1 MKPIICI
8 AGPTASGKSAWA
20 IEIAKKYG
28 GEIINADA
36 MQVYRDLQILSARP
50 TPSEMQGI
58 PHHLF
63 GHVAG
68 DVRYSTGQWVR
79 EVQPIILDC
88 LARDVMP
95 ILAGGTGLYFK
106 ALIDGLAEVPHISE
120 RVRKNIQQILDEY
133 GVAYL
138 RSEAEH
144 TDPIATA
151 RVLGNDPQRLTRILS
166 VYEETGRTLTDW
178 QSNTRPIIPEI
189 FCRCGVLMPER
200 AALYERINARF
211 ANMIDNGGLAE
222 AKAVFAK
229 GYDPTLPI
237 MKAIGLQQLGPYIE
251 GAATLKESIKMA
263 SRDTR
268 RLAKR
273 QFTWFRGQGKNW
285 VKVTNIAEKVAFEEN
300 IYPKTH

>member
-20 IEIAKKYG
+20 IEIAKKYS

-36 MQVYRDLQILSARP
+36 MQVYGDLQILSARP
-50 TPSEMQGI
+50 TMQEMQGI

-68 DVRYSTGQWVR
+68 DVRYSTGQWLR

-106 ALIDGLAEVPHISE
+106 ALMDGLAEVPSISE
-120 RVRKNIQQILDEY
+120 GVHKKIQHMLDER
-133 GVAYL
+133 GIAYL
-138 RSEAEH
+138 RTEAEH
-144 TDPIATA
+144 IDPLATA

-178 QSNTRPIIPEI
+178 QSNTRPIIPRQ
-189 FCRCGVLMPER
+189 FCKCAVLLPER
-200 AALYERINARF
+200 AGLYERINARF
-211 ANMIDNGGLAE
+211 ANMIDNGGLEE

-229 GYDPTLPI
+229 GYDSVLPM
-237 MKAIGLQQLGPYIE
+237 MKAIGLQQLGPYIK
-251 GAATLKESIKMA
+251 GAANLHESIEMA

-273 QFTWFRGQGKNW
+273 QYTWFRGQGENW
-285 VKVTNIAEKVAFEEN
+285 LKITNNAQKKVFEEN
-300 IYPKTH
+300 LYLKTD